1 MDNENKTET
10 TTTRPVPFE
19 DTILSYEMARL
30 NGADIEFRNVTLKV
44 PVGTHEVGAKF
55 AGAFISTAGVLGL
68 RQEDDASIQTY
79 LLTVS
84 VGPEL
89 DVKALLNQPCDC
101 GDPQCP
107 SARN

>member
-1 MDNENKTET
+1 MDNVTPANN
-10 TTTRPVPFE
+10 RPVPFE

-44 PVGTHEVGAKF
+44 PVGSHPVGSKF

-68 RQEDDASIQTY
+68 RQESDESIQTY

-84 VGPEL
+84 VGAEV
-89 DVKALLNQPCDC
+89 DVQSILNAPCTC
-101 GDPQCP
+101 GDPSCP
-107 SARN
+107 DAAPQA